1 MELMYSSR
9 SVIKIMTSSS
19 VGSAAEQPPLAQT
32 VHHVTRSTNAMN
44 RLRHF
49 VVQPREKLSTSVIK
63 DLILLNDPSL
73 YCSERV

>member
-1 MELMYSSR
+1 LR
-9 SVIKIMTSSS
+9 SFLNCVHDLFSCR
-19 VGSAAEQPPLAQT
+19 L
-32 VHHVTRSTNAMN
+32 VHHVIRSTNAMN

-49 VVQPREKLSTSVIK
+49 VVQPREKLSRSVIK

>member
-1 MELMYSSR
+1 L
-9 SVIKIMTSSS
+9 
-19 VGSAAEQPPLAQT
+19 
-32 VHHVTRSTNAMN
+32 VHHVTPSTNAMN

-49 VVQPREKLSTSVIK
+49 VVQPREKLSRSVIK